1 MTKVSEA
8 DLAWLAGIVDG
19 EGCFSVKRPITRQGA
34 HRPGHRTSYQTWLVI
49 CNTSEPMMRR
59 VRSIYDA
66 LGVTGAKP
74 RRVWKGKKATR
85 WQHWLE
91 IARKHELLRVTQA
104 ILPHLTAKR
113 DEALVV
119 EWFLKR
125 ACGVK
130 NYKPTSLDRLAL
142 ESMAAIKRNGGEAP
156 AEILEILREVI
167 PNQAVSGSHLAD
179 GLETEGVETTS
190 VSSNDNPKHEC
201 PATALH

>member
-34 HRPGHRTSYQTWLVI
+34 HRTGQRTSYQLWLVI
-49 CNTSEPMMRR
+49 CNTSEPMMKR
-59 VRSIYDA
+59 VRRIYDA

-74 RRVWKGKKATR
+74 RKVWKGDRATR

-91 IARKHELLRVTQA
+91 IAKKHELLCVTQA

-113 DEALVV
+113 DEALIV
-119 EWFLKR
+119 EWFLRR
-125 ACGVK
+125 ACAVK
-130 NYKPTSLDRLAL
+130 NYKPTSLDRLAM

-156 AEILEILREVI
+156 AEILQVLREVI
-167 PNQAVSGSHLAD
+167 PSQAVSGNRPAD
-179 GLETEGVETTS
+179 DLETEGVETRS
-190 VSSNDNPKHEC
+190 VSSNDNPIHEC
-201 PATALH
+201 PATDLH